1 MVDGPYQSKLIA
13 FGLKGS
19 MLSILFIIGK
29 QELVSQKFIADIL
42 LLDQSTMSRD
52 IKKLVS
58 KD

>member
-1 MVDGPYQSKLIA
+1 MVDGAYQSKLIA